1 MLLVMTGPQATDRPY
16 TSPSTVA
23 QRLQRGG
30 IRIYPVA
37 VGGRVNQAEVLS
49 FTPHA
54 DDVTYVPS
62 YPQLNTA
69 AATIAPAVAQG
80 KTKGVLSV
88 KLIKV
93 FCILTLLSASCIA
106 ADVYYFFHSH
116 QILALCFIILHI

>member
-1 MLLVMTGPQATDRPY
+1 
-16 TSPSTVA
+16 
-23 QRLQRGG
+23 
-30 IRIYPVA
+30 

-93 FCILTLLSASCIA
+93 FCIHTLLSASCIA
-106 ADVYYFFHSH
+106 ADV
-116 QILALCFIILHI
+116 